1 MGSLIIRL
9 LTIINT
15 EDIHSTNHHIAKTFL
30 KYYDQI
36 KTNSI
41 DEMARLVNV
50 SKSTLS
56 KFAREIGFDSYI
68 HLKDEAKFSENK
80 YQNKYNYLSNIESY
94 MTSNDYED
102 YFDMIKEDIVCLK
115 DNVDLSAIDR
125 LVEDLMRYKEVAIFG
140 LLFSESAAIDLQ
152 YKLAYNHKF
161 TTTYQ
166 DDLKQEEYIRNADE
180 DTLLIILT
188 NSGNFLREQQ
198 TSPGKPPKRYF
209 EHTKAKNFTITSDK
223 NILNLDYV
231 KDALIYFE
239 SSGLQT
245 HYILYQILFD
255 LIVTRYRAKVIE
267 NKHE

>member
-1 MGSLIIRL
+1 
-9 LTIINT
+9 
-15 EDIHSTNHHIAKTFL
+15 
-30 KYYDQI
+30 
-36 KTNSI
+36 
-41 DEMARLVNV
+41 MARLVNV

-125 LVEDLMRYKEVAIFG
+125 LVEDLMRYEEVAIFG

-152 YKLAYNHKF
+152 YKRAYNPKF

-166 DDLKQEEYIRNADE
+166 DDVKQEEYMRNADE

-198 TSPGKPPKRYF
+198 TSPAKPPKRYS
-209 EHTKAKNFTITSDK
+209 EHTKAKIFTITSYN
-223 NILNLDYV
+223 NILNLHYV
-231 KDALIYFE
+231 NDALIYFE
-239 SSGLQT
+239 SSGVQT